1 MTKEE
6 VNKEISLRDYF
17 LAEAMKTM
25 LRVQMEKSC
34 SISFWSK
41 IKMFFGYSY
50 NINIS
55 FIINQKGIALSAE
68 IMADE
73 MMKKTKNQKS
83 IALFS
88 EIMEDEMMKKIK
100 VINN

>member
-1 MTKEE
+1 MKKEE

-25 LRVQMEKSC
+25 LRVEMEKSC
-34 SISFWSK
+34 TITFWCK
-41 IKMFFGYSY
+41 IKVFFGGDNSSLKFF
-50 NINIS
+50 INEE
-55 FIINQKGIALSAE
+55 NIALHAE

-73 MMKKTKNQKS
+73 MMKKS
-83 IALFS
+83 
-88 EIMEDEMMKKIK
+88 K

>member
-6 VNKEISLRDYF
+6 FNKEISLRDYF

-34 SISFWSK
+34 TISFWSK
-41 IKMFFGYSY
+41 IKIFFGFSY
-50 NINIS
+50 NLHIS
-55 FIINQKGIALSAE
+55 YFINQKGIALSAE

-73 MMKKTKNQKS
+73 MMKKS
-83 IALFS
+83 
-88 EIMEDEMMKKIK
+88 K